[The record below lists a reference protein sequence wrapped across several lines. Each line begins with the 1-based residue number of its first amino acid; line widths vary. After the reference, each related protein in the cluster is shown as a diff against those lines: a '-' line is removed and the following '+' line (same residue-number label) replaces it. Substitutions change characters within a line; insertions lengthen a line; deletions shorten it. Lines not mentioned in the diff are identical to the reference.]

1 MYFVDRMN
9 SFVDRTILLRPPMYK
24 SGIFDALLNENG
36 QELHSIL
43 NKVQGGFSIDVNPCL
58 RELYFS
64 GRRAQRDQLIVNLF
78 IVFILHVSIKTF
90 VFYENN
96 IFLKSMQST
105 CGATLDFFMMLWRD
119 RVVSSSLSWQQI
131 LMSFILIHYRDRMCV
146 DSLLCNNSYAI
157 SHTWNDLEWQL

>member
-36 QELHSIL
+36 QELRSIL

-64 GRRAQRDQLIVNLF
+64 GRRAQRDQLIVN
-78 IVFILHVSIKTF
+78 S
-90 VFYENN
+90 FYCFHFACINKN
-96 IFLKSMQST
+96 ICFLRK
-105 CGATLDFFMMLWRD
+105 
-119 RVVSSSLSWQQI
+119 
-131 LMSFILIHYRDRMCV
+131 
-146 DSLLCNNSYAI
+146 
-157 SHTWNDLEWQL
+157 